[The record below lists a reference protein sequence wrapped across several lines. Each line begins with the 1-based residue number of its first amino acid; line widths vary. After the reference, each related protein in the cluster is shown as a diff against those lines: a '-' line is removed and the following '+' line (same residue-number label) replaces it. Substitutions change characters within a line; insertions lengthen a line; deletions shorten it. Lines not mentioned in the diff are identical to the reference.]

1 MTGIISIVIVTQC
14 IFTGL
19 SQEKQQSLYFLATVF
34 AGYLFVFKSCC
45 PFNILHAAVFVFV
58 ILLLVLCYF
67 VNLSFIDIQAFFGL
81 YRNMSP
87 DMWKAIAVVWAILI
101 PVFAVSWWLDSRYNE
116 TFQDKVG
123 ALGDRIESLRKS
135 KKRKNAQ
142 A

>member
-1 MTGIISIVIVTQC
+1 MT
-14 IFTGL
+14 
-19 SQEKQQSLYFLATVF
+19 
-34 AGYLFVFKSCC
+34 
-45 PFNILHAAVFVFV
+45 
-58 ILLLVLCYF
+58 
-67 VNLSFIDIQAFFGL
+67 
-81 YRNMSP
+81 P